1 MIVPVCRCGHTRLAH
16 RSDPHGRG
24 DTRCLLCVR
33 PECREYVQ
41 TARVD
46 RWVLVRGAGGRR
58 RWITVREL
66 HRKFIRVTP

>member
-33 PECREYVQ
+33 PECRDYVQ
-41 TARVD
+41 AARS
-46 RWVLVRGAGGRR
+46 LRGAS
-58 RWITVREL
+58 
-66 HRKFIRVTP
+66 